1 MCPDRELLS
10 AWVDGEVPSPWRET
24 IEHHTSACAD
34 CSATVRE
41 LRRVRDVLTSDAS
54 RFDAAASQAS
64 DRVLAKLGAVAHPG
78 PLRPR
83 AFWARRYSVPLP
95 AAAAAALLVALLG
108 LALFNSG
115 RRNAELQV
123 AVRKA
128 IEATSVAASG
138 MGMESVI
145 DFISRQDSAVNI
157 NITLP
162 AEAFI
167 GAGGE
172 PFIVREADY
181 RAGTRR

>member
-24 IEHHTSACAD
+24 IERHVRSCSAC
-34 CSATVRE
+34 SASVSETERIQA
-41 LRRVRDVLTSDAS
+41 LLAADAS
-54 RFDAAASQAS
+54 GIDPAGLLVKDRILAGLARSAPVSARLQPLSFTRRF
-64 DRVLAKLGAVAHPG
+64 
-78 PLRPR
+78 
-83 AFWARRYSVPLP
+83 SVPLP
-95 AAAAAALLVALLG
+95 MAAAAVLVFAVLS
-108 LALFNSG
+108 LALVTSN

-128 IEATSVAASG
+128 VEATSVAASG

-162 AEAFI
+162 AEAF
-167 GAGGE
+167 AYGGGD

-181 RAGTRR
+181 QAGSRQ